1 MMTWIKAV
9 WGQKRIMIFRWEIC
23 LLIVTQKATLMGQM
37 RESKREKKVVMLDQ
51 TRFIAIGDFD

>member
-37 RESKREKKVVMLDQ
+37 RESKREESGDAGSNKVHSNRRL
-51 TRFIAIGDFD
+51 